1 MEQRNGASLSIVWN
15 YMQWKW
21 ICHKDKFERQQR
33 CWTGIWCIFLS
44 PWWFQG
50 DQGFYY
56 YQAILG
62 QAFLK
67 LERMDL
73 SGNSIAGH
81 ADLLFPVSMSY
92 VTLRHNQFTSAG
104 FKRFYAAY
112 ETLEVVDLRNNNISQ
127 VAMNIFHNIPPNL
140 HELILSNN
148 VIEQAL
154 TESMAVLLSVRK
166 QKRLQ
171 GGRWFTLRI
180 NWR

>member
-1 MEQRNGASLSIVWN
+1 
-15 YMQWKW
+15 
-21 ICHKDKFERQQR
+21 
-33 CWTGIWCIFLS
+33 
-44 PWWFQG
+44 
-50 DQGFYY
+50 
-56 YQAILG
+56 
-62 QAFLK
+62 
-67 LERMDL
+67 
-73 SGNSIAGH
+73 
-81 ADLLFPVSMSY
+81 MSY